1 MAPRRTRASAAAE
14 LQVESAQQVSS
25 PPPEPAAKRQT
36 RKKAPAK
43 SIQVENEANAEAL
56 EKKLPSRKRK
66 APAPKEESPVFGDE
80 LPHNLGSLP
89 TPDTDDVDENK
100 ETSAAPR
107 KKAKR
112 VAKAKQVKADPEEV
126 DQLAQKAA
134 EIASPDADVKSEVK
148 AENTS
153 PDVKAD
159 GKTKKKATKAK
170 SYKLTPGETPYPD
183 YAHPTSEECYEV
195 ERILAKKHGKVTA
208 PKSIPLPSL
217 EVTGCG
223 EVPSVLDALIRT
235 RLSAATTGKNSSN
248 AFKGLVKTFGV
259 LQEGVGKG
267 SVDWN
272 KVRLASQPEVY
283 EAIKSG
289 GLANAKSK
297 DIKEILDMVYEEN
310 QARCAALKKEKEA
323 EAEGPAGSKNEPTQ
337 EKNTEI
343 ERAES
348 GVLSLDHLHLLS
360 NEDAFAR
367 LVKFPGIGPKT
378 ASCVLLFCLQRPSFA
393 VDTHVFRLCQYLA
406 WVPKEVQKGQ
416 PPVNRETTFA
426 HCEARV
432 PDDLKYPLHQ
442 LLIKH
447 GKECPRCRAATS
459 TNSERWEEGCPIE
472 HLVTR
477 HGAKKGE
484 VSSAGKAAPKTKR
497 AAAVKKGK
505 GKKKVDSDS
514 EEAESSGLSDLESDD
529 DYDELEKAFS
539 EAIENAVTAA
549 VNKAIP
555 IALNHNFEAVVDQAV
570 KEKVEEIEKAMDKK
584 LKRAIRTAELEANL
598 DAAIYLVNQRSFI
611 IEDLPDHQDL
621 PNYPLGLYI
630 KLIASIR
637 IKKDLDSNR
646 RRYFEGQLAAM
657 KKEDQEE
664 EAKKKANDEQ
674 QSHV

>member
-1 MAPRRTRASAAAE
+1 
-14 LQVESAQQVSS
+14 
-25 PPPEPAAKRQT
+25 
-36 RKKAPAK
+36 
-43 SIQVENEANAEAL
+43 I
-56 EKKLPSRKRK
+56 
-66 APAPKEESPVFGDE
+66 
-80 LPHNLGSLP
+80 
-89 TPDTDDVDENK
+89 
-100 ETSAAPR
+100 
-107 KKAKR
+107 
-112 VAKAKQVKADPEEV
+112 
-126 DQLAQKAA
+126 
-134 EIASPDADVKSEVK
+134 
-148 AENTS
+148 
-153 PDVKAD
+153 
-159 GKTKKKATKAK
+159 
-170 SYKLTPGETPYPD
+170 
-183 YAHPTSEECYEV
+183 
-195 ERILAKKHGKVTA
+195 
-208 PKSIPLPSL
+208 
-217 EVTGCG
+217 
-223 EVPSVLDALIRT
+223 
-235 RLSAATTGKNSSN
+235 
-248 AFKGLVKTFGV
+248 

-297 DIKEILDMVYEEN
+297 DIKEILDMVYEET
-310 QARCAALKKEKEA
+310 QARSAALKKEKEA
-323 EAEGPAGSKNEPTQ
+323 KAEGPAGSKNEPAQ

-484 VSSAGKAAPKTKR
+484 VSPAGKAAPKTKR

-514 EEAESSGLSDLESDD
+514 EETESSGLSDLESDD
-529 DYDELEKAFS
+529 DYDECLSLMSKLKSFQFVRLRVQMRDELEGSNEEGTLIHSFLRLADPEHLNFSSPSPQLNRPHLSFSSSRKTEEFRNQIRIIYLINSMEKAFG
-539 EAIENAVTAA
+539 EFIENAVTAA
-549 VNKAIP
+549 VDKAIP
-555 IALNHNFEAVVDQAV
+555 ASVNHAFVTAVEQAV
-570 KEKVEEIEKAMDKK
+570 KEKMKELEPAIEKRVAKEIESAIEKRV
-584 LKRAIRTAELEANL
+584 KRAIRKAELEERLEQLYRIRCEHACLINFGPKSWNRWLENKNEEDEINQVRWRSEL
-598 DAAIYLVNQRSFI
+598 DEL
-611 IEDLPDHQDL
+611 
-621 PNYPLGLYI
+621 
-630 KLIASIR
+630 
-637 IKKDLDSNR
+637 
-646 RRYFEGQLAAM
+646 M
-657 KKEDQEE
+657 KEE
-664 EAKKKANDEQ
+664 EKIKETAQ
-674 QSHV
+674 QG

>member
-14 LQVESAQQVSS
+14 LQVESTQQTSS
-25 PPPEPAAKRQT
+25 PSPEPAAKRET
-36 RKKAPAK
+36 RKRASAK
-43 SIQVENEANAEAL
+43 SIQVKDENNAEAS

-66 APAPKEESPVFGDE
+66 ASAPKEEPEEPPVFGDE

-89 TPDTDDVDENK
+89 TPDTDDVDGNK
-100 ETSAAPR
+100 QTSPAPK

-112 VAKAKQVKADPEEV
+112 AAKAKQVKADPEEV

-134 EIASPDADVKSEVK
+134 EIASPEADVKSEVK
-148 AENTS
+148 TETTS
-153 PDVKAD
+153 PEVKAG

-170 SYKLTPGETPYPD
+170 SHKLTPGETPYPD

-248 AFKGLVKTFGV
+248 AFKGLVKTFGI

-310 QARCAALKKEKEA
+310 QARCAALKEEREA
-323 EAEGPAGSKNEPTQ
+323 KAEGPAGSENEPAQ

-343 ERAES
+343 QRAES

-360 NEDAFAR
+360 SEDAFAR

-393 VDTHVFRLCQYLA
+393 VDTHVFRLCQYLG

-472 HLVTR
+472 HLVSR

-484 VSSAGKAAPKTKR
+484 VSPAGKAAPKTKR
-497 AAAVKKGK
+497 AAAAKKGK
-505 GKKKVDSDS
+505 GKKKVDGDS
-514 EEAESSGLSDLESDD
+514 EEAESSDLSDVESDD
-529 DYDELEKAFS
+529 DYDE
-539 EAIENAVTAA
+539 
-549 VNKAIP
+549 
-555 IALNHNFEAVVDQAV
+555 
-570 KEKVEEIEKAMDKK
+570 
-584 LKRAIRTAELEANL
+584 
-598 DAAIYLVNQRSFI
+598 
-611 IEDLPDHQDL
+611 
-621 PNYPLGLYI
+621 
-630 KLIASIR
+630 
-637 IKKDLDSNR
+637 
-646 RRYFEGQLAAM
+646 
-657 KKEDQEE
+657 
-664 EAKKKANDEQ
+664 
-674 QSHV
+674 